1 MARPQHEPTE
11 KTRAEVAALASF
23 GVPHDSISEYMGL
36 APKTLRKHYREELDN
51 SSIKANAN
59 VARFLYQSA
68 TGSTLKDGATYADCT
83 RAAMFWAKTRM
94 GWSETSKHEVTG
106 KDGGPIESKD
116 LTERDAEELASRI
129 ARLAAAESAG
139 SGTQEADD

>member
-1 MARPQHEPTE
+1 MARPEHQPTD

-36 APKTLRKHYREELDN
+36 AAKTLRKHYREELDN

-59 VARFLYQSA
+59 VGRFLYKSA
-68 TGSTLKDGATYADCT
+68 TGQAIQDGATYADCV

-94 GWSETSKHEVTG
+94 GWAETSKHELSG
-106 KDGGPIESKD
+106 ADGGPINITIS
-116 LTERDAEELASRI
+116 RSDAKL
-129 ARLAAAESAG
+129 
-139 SGTQEADD
+139 